1 MLKNKRATAAAVDM
15 KYKLY
20 ATGGGKKINPDYRS
34 APLHTAY
41 KDSPTASNRK
51 SN

>member
-1 MLKNKRATAAAVDM
+1 MLKNNRATAAAVDM
-15 KYKLY
+15 NYKLS
-20 ATGGGKKINPDYRS
+20 ATGGRKKINPDYRS
-34 APLHTAY
+34 APLHAAY